1 MSFLSPLFL
10 FALFAVGLPLL
21 IHLLN
26 LKKPKRIAFST
37 LAFFNELQKS
47 TIRKIRIKRYI
58 LLLLRLL
65 AVACLAL
72 VLARPFLPPILGLG
86 GNTNQPTIIAIVVDN
101 SISMARIGSKGPLLE
116 QAKSVISDIVSSAK
130 ADDKFLIQVTNGEGV
145 ISSTLSE
152 GQINRELE
160 KLSINSGGNYLSGRV
175 GEIIQTLSES
185 PFQNKRLFLISD
197 GQFLINEELTSA
209 VEKLPESVAVSLV
222 KLEDVSVQNT
232 FIQSVSSSTSM
243 IGEGIPYQLQ
253 VQVSNSGDVL
263 AANQFLTLEMD
274 GETLGQ
280 YPIQLAPGETQSFSF
295 ALNPEKAG
303 SMNGKLELEG
313 DEFTLDN
320 EYFFTVEVPNQRQ
333 VLLVSQ
339 NTQSSDSKISYTQAI
354 LDAPD
359 NARAQL
365 NYTRISNDELSNA
378 QFNNYDA
385 IILDGL
391 RSIPEYTFEG
401 LQNFVQ
407 SGKGLL
413 VFPSQQTDIPNY
425 NAFLSLFNAG
435 KIVGVI
441 GDYASF
447 NNVASGTELQED
459 HPIFSGLFD
468 RNEDE
473 ELRFTKPDVYYYYK
487 VVATSGGSG
496 INLLTLNTKD
506 PLFREKEFGQGKVL
520 ISTIGNGP
528 GWSNFPV
535 KALYAP
541 FYYRSILY
549 AASSQQGGFASHEL
563 GDSFVWNGKLSPNNT
578 KLIANG
584 DEVTVTPLNLGG
596 EVRIEYNAQEWQPG
610 WVLLSDGEKEYTVS
624 ANLPATESNFLKD
637 PALEKLQTSNT
648 AMNLVDAGNQD
659 SQTIAQAIKNSGFG
673 REIWHWFMLAGLML
687 LIIESLVSIYFKAE
701 TIS

>member
-47 TIRKIRIKRYI
+47 TIRKIRIKKY
-58 LLLLRLL
+58 LLLILRLL

-72 VLARPFLPPILGLG
+72 VLARPFLPPILGIG
-86 GNTNQPTIIAIVVDN
+86 GNTNQATIIAIVVDN

-116 QAKSVISDIVSSAK
+116 QAKSIINDIVTSAK
-130 ADDKFLIQVTNGEGV
+130 ADDKFLIQVTNGEGI
-145 ISSTLSE
+145 ISSTLSG
-152 GQINRELE
+152 GQVNRELD
-160 KLSINSGGNYLSGRV
+160 KLSINVGGNYLPSRV
-175 GEIIQTLSES
+175 GEIIQSLTES
-185 PFQNKRLFLISD
+185 PFQNKRLFIISD
-197 GQFLINEELTSA
+197 GQFPINEDLTSA
-209 VEKLPESVAVSLV
+209 VEKLPESIAVSLV

-232 FIQSVSSSTSM
+232 FIQSVSSPTSM
-243 IGEGIPYQLQ
+243 IGAGIPYQLQ
-253 VQVSNSGDVL
+253 VQVSNSGVVL
-263 AANQFLTLEMD
+263 AANQFLTLEMA

-295 ALNPEKAG
+295 ALNPEKTG
-303 SMNGKLELEG
+303 SMNGMLMLEG

-320 EYFFTVEVPNQRQ
+320 KYFFTIVVPDQRR

-339 NTQSSDSKISYTQAI
+339 KGQRSDSEISYTQAI

-365 NYTRISNDELSNA
+365 KYTSINNDELSNT
-378 QFNNYDA
+378 QFLDYDA

-391 RSIPEYTFEG
+391 RNIPEYTFEG

-425 NAFLSLFNAG
+425 NAFLNLFNAG

-447 NNVASGTELQED
+447 NSVAIGTELQED

-468 RNEDE
+468 RSEDE
-473 ELRFTKPDVYYYYK
+473 ELRFTKPDIYYYYK
-487 VVATSGGSG
+487 MAASSSGSG
-496 INLLTLNTKD
+496 INLLTLNTRD

-520 ISTIGNGP
+520 ISTIGNDP

-549 AASSQQGGFASHEL
+549 AASSQQGGFALHEL
-563 GDSFVWNGKLSPNNT
+563 GNSFVWKGKLSPNNT

-584 DEVTVTPLNLGG
+584 DEITVTPLNLGG
-596 EVRIEYNAQEWQPG
+596 EIRIEYSGQEWQPG
-610 WVLLSDGEKEYTVS
+610 WILLSDGEKEFTVS
-624 ANLPATESNFLKD
+624 ANLPASESNFLKD
-637 PALEKLQTSNT
+637 PALQELQTSNT
-648 AMNLVDAGNQD
+648 ALNLVDAGKQD

-673 REIWHWFMLAGLML
+673 REIWHWFMLAGLLL
-687 LIIESLVSIYFKAE
+687 LIVESLVSIYFKAE

>member
-47 TIRKIRIKRYI
+47 TIRKIRIKRYL

-101 SISMARIGSKGPLLE
+101 SISMARIGSKGPLIE
-116 QAKSVISDIVSSAK
+116 QAKSVINDIVASAK
-130 ADDKFLIQVTNGEGV
+130 ADDKFFIQVTNGAGI
-145 ISSTLSE
+145 ISSTLSG
-152 GQINRELE
+152 GQINRELD
-160 KLSINSGGNYLSGRV
+160 KLSINVGGNYTSERV
-175 GEIIQTLSES
+175 GKIIQTIAES
-185 PFQNKRLFLISD
+185 PFQNKRLFFISD
-197 GQFLINEELTSA
+197 GQFSINEELTSA
-209 VEKLPESVAVSLV
+209 VEKLPESVAVTLI
-222 KLEDVSVQNT
+222 KLEDVTVQNT
-232 FIQSVSSSTSM
+232 FIQSVSSPTSM

-253 VQVSNSGDVL
+253 VHVSNSGDVL
-263 AANQFLTLEMD
+263 AANQFLTLEMA

-280 YPIQLAPGETQSFSF
+280 YPVQLAPGETQSFSF
-295 ALNPEKAG
+295 ALNPEKTG
-303 SMNGKLELEG
+303 SMNGKLVLEG

-320 EYFFTVEVPNQRQ
+320 EYFFTVEVPDQRR

-339 NTQSSDSKISYTQAI
+339 KGQRSDSEISYTQAI

-359 NARAQL
+359 NSRAQL
-365 NYTRISNDELSNA
+365 SYTSINHDELSNV
-378 QFNNYDA
+378 QFLDYDA

-391 RSIPEYTFEG
+391 RNIPEYTFKG

-425 NAFLSLFNAG
+425 NAFLGLFNAG

-447 NNVASGTELQED
+447 NSIASGTELQED
-459 HPIFSGLFD
+459 HPIFLGLFD

-473 ELRFTKPDVYYYYK
+473 ELRFTKPEVYYYYK
-487 VVATSGGSG
+487 VAASSIGSG

-520 ISTIGNGP
+520 ISSIGNGP

-549 AASSQQGGFASHEL
+549 AASSQQGGFSSHEL
-563 GDSFVWNGKLSPNNT
+563 GSGFVWKGDLNPINT
-578 KLIANG
+578 IFSANG
-584 DEVTVTPLNLGG
+584 DEITVTPLNLGG
-596 EVRIEYNAQEWQPG
+596 EIRVEYKGEEWQPG
-610 WVLLSDGEKEYTVS
+610 WILLSDGEKEFTVS
-624 ANLPATESNFLKD
+624 ANLPASESNFFKD
-637 PALEKLQTSNT
+637 SALQELQTSNT
-648 AMNLVDAGNQD
+648 TMNLVDAGKQD
-659 SQTIAQAIKNSGFG
+659 GKTVTQAIKNSGFG
-673 REIWHWFMLAGLML
+673 REVWHWFMLVGLIL